1 MSDNELPDSLDML
14 DKALSLDFSDERFV
28 YSYATAWT
36 FMYKKT
42 GNNENVTRDMIT
54 DELRRE
60 YRAMVY
66 NKYFEVVSS
75 KFDKYDPNHMYL
87 GCRFLT
93 NNYKDEYVM
102 RVAGYYCDVVTF
114 NYYYVWEPDAE
125 FIANAQNWLNA
136 PFVIT
141 EWYAKG
147 MDACT
152 EENGLTNESGAG
164 WTVKTQAERGMF
176 YQNYALQLLEC
187 KGCVGFDWFK
197 YWDND
202 PTNTEADLSNRDS
215 NKGILDNNGE
225 EYTDLVNYMAELN
238 TQKYNLIKFFDAR

>member
-1 MSDNELPDSLDML
+1 
-14 DKALSLDFSDERFV
+14 
-28 YSYATAWT
+28 
-36 FMYKKT
+36 
-42 GNNENVTRDMIT
+42 
-54 DELRRE
+54 
-60 YRAMVY
+60 
-66 NKYFEVVSS
+66 
-75 KFDKYDPNHMYL
+75 
-87 GCRFLT
+87 
-93 NNYKDEYVM
+93 
-102 RVAGYYCDVVTF
+102 
-114 NYYYVWEPDAE
+114 
-125 FIANAQNWLNA
+125 
-136 PFVIT
+136 
-141 EWYAKG
+141 

-164 WTVKTQAERGMF
+164 WTVKTQADRGMF

-225 EYTDLVNYMAELN
+225 EYTDLVNYMIELN